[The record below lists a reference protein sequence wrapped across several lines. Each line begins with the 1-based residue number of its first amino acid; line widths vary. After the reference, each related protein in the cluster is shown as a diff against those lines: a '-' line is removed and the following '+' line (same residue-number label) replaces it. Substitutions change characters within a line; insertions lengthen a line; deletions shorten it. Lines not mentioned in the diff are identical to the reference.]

1 MTAMTSIGAT
11 VAACSHENQP
21 KEAPTA
27 PPNA

>member
-1 MTAMTSIGAT
+1 MVAMTSIGAT

-21 KEAPTA
+21 NEAPTA

>member
-21 KEAPTA
+21 NEAPTA